1 MPNELVLVVDDDP
14 SIVNL
19 LMEDLLAEGFEV
31 ITAFDGASAVDLA
44 RARRPRVIVMDVNM
58 PGISGIESVAHLR
71 SLPETGTIPVILL
84 TGEATPA
91 LPQTTG
97 GFITHVEKPV
107 DLERLNSL
115 IKKALK
121 PS

>member
-1 MPNELVLVVDDDP
+1 MVKELVLVVDDDP

-19 LMEDLLAEGFEV
+19 LMEDLVAEGFAV

-44 RARRPRVIVMDVNM
+44 RARHPRVIVMDVNM
-58 PGISGIESVAHLR
+58 PGISGIESVSHLR
-71 SLPETGTIPVILL
+71 SFPETGDIPVILL
-84 TGEATPA
+84 TGEATPT
-91 LPQTTG
+91 LPAANCNLV
-97 GFITHVEKPV
+97 THVEKPV